1 MKAGFYI
8 NVQISLHFCVRSVWL
23 FCAASEHLVAVF
35 TPVQMERTNGEAAP
49 ESVLTS
55 QMGPGLK
62 VPEVTQ
68 K

>member
-1 MKAGFYI
+1 MPIVDI
-8 NVQISLHFCVRSVWL
+8 NEGRFLHQ
-23 FCAASEHLVAVF
+23 CANLTALLCEHLVAVF

-55 QMGPGLK
+55 QMGLK